1 MLKFFFKKELQLEK
15 LIYNYLENLG
25 MIQKHFVKAMNIC
38 LKEGVSDD
46 FCFLMDQTHKF
57 ESRADDLRDETNELM
72 YSRALIPESRED
84 IMALL
89 ERVDEI
95 PRSFEQILNMIR
107 TQKIAFPE
115 FLVLD
120 IRELIR
126 VSMESCDLMA
136 KQIDVMIKKKVGVRS
151 LMSTIDQNES
161 HCDHIERRIITK
173 LFESELE
180 PFIKLQLKELVI
192 VLGEISDQAERV
204 SKRINIMTM
213 KRRV

>member
-1 MLKFFFKKELQLEK
+1 MLSFFFKKERQLET
-15 LIYNYLENLG
+15 LIYSYLENLG
-25 MIQKHFVKAMNIC
+25 MTQAHFVKAMNIC

-46 FCFLMDQTHKF
+46 FCYLMDQAHKF
-57 ESRADDLRDETNELM
+57 ESRADDIRDQVNELM

-107 TQKIAFPE
+107 TQKIIFPE

-120 IRELIR
+120 VQELIR
-126 VSMESCDLMA
+126 ISIESCELMV
-136 KQIDVMIKKKVGVRS
+136 KQIDVMIKKKEGVRG
-151 LMSTIDQNES
+151 LHSTIDQNES
-161 HCDHIERRIITK
+161 HCDHIERRMIDK
-173 LFESELE
+173 LFDAELD
-180 PFIKLQLKELVI
+180 PFLKLQLKELVI
-192 VLGEISDQAERV
+192 VLGEISDQADRV
-204 SKRINIMTM
+204 SKRVNIMTM

>member
-1 MLKFFFKKELQLEK
+1 MLSVFFKKERQLES

-25 MIQKHFVKAMNIC
+25 MTQNHFVKAMNLC

-46 FCFLMDQTHKF
+46 FCFLMEQTHKF
-57 ESRADDLRDETNELM
+57 ESRADDLRDEINELM

-89 ERVDEI
+89 EKVDAV
-95 PRSFEQILNMIR
+95 PRSFEQVLNMIR
-107 TQKIAFPE
+107 TQKLSFPD
-115 FLVLD
+115 FLILD
-120 IRELIR
+120 IQELIR

-136 KQIDVMIKKKVGVRS
+136 KQIDVWIKKKEGVRT

-173 LFESELE
+173 IFETDVE
-180 PFIKLQLKELVI
+180 PFLKLQLKEIVI
-192 VLGEISDQAERV
+192 VLGEISDQADRV
-204 SKRINIMTM
+204 SKRINIMKM

>member
-1 MLKFFFKKELQLEK
+1 MLSVFFKKERQLES
-15 LIYNYLENLG
+15 LLYNYLENLG
-25 MIQKHFVKAMNIC
+25 MIQNHFVKAMNLC

-46 FCFLMDQTHKF
+46 FCFLMEQTHKF
-57 ESRADDLRDETNELM
+57 ESRADDMRDAVNELM
-72 YSRALIPESRED
+72 YRKALIPESRED

-89 ERVDEI
+89 EKVDEI

-107 TQKIAFPE
+107 TQKLTFPE
-115 FLVLD
+115 FLTLD
-120 IRELIR
+120 IQELIR
-126 VSMESCDLMA
+126 VSMESCDLMGR
-136 KQIDVMIKKKVGVRS
+136 QIDVWLKKKEGIRV

-173 LFESELE
+173 IFETDIE
-180 PFIKLQLKELVI
+180 PFLKLQLKEIVI
-192 VLGEISDQAERV
+192 VLGEISDQADRV

>member
-1 MLKFFFKKELQLEK
+1 MLGFLFKKERQLES
-15 LIYNYLENLG
+15 LIYSYLENLG
-25 MIQKHFVKAMNIC
+25 KIQKHFVKAMNIC

-89 ERVDEI
+89 ERVDGI

-107 TQKIAFPE
+107 TQKLSFPE
-115 FLVLD
+115 FLILD
-120 IRELIR
+120 IQELIR
-126 VSMESCDLMA
+126 ISMESCDLMA
-136 KQIDVMIKKKVGVRS
+136 KQIDVLIKKKEGIRA

-173 LFESELE
+173 LFDSDLE
-180 PFIKLQLKELVI
+180 PFLKLQLKEMVI
-192 VLGEISDQAERV
+192 VMGEISDQADRV
-204 SKRINIMTM
+204 SKSINIMTM
-213 KRRV
+213 KRRI